1 MAHEHMCHN
10 SHKLMSCEQMG
21 QDSHMSHERMGHES
35 HMWLPHEQMG
45 HDSHACHMNNWVMP
59 VTHV

>member
-1 MAHEHMCHN
+1 MSHEQMSYKMTSQSHIAHEHMCHN

-35 HMWLPHEQMG
+35 HM
-45 HDSHACHMNNWVMP
+45 
-59 VTHV
+59 